1 MAFEIQISEETVDKL
16 VVDVLRN
23 TLERVRQE
31 IHRLQDKAELKS
43 YQQEDLAHGLSMEQ
57 HLMAVIRY
65 FTPPS
70 EHDQI

>member
-1 MAFEIQISEETVDKL
+1 MAYELKISDETADKL

-23 TLERVRQE
+23 VLEGVRYDIQN
-31 IHRLQDKAELKS
+31 LQSKSELKS
-43 YQQEDLAHGLSMEQ
+43 YQQEDLSNDLVMEQ

-70 EHDQI
+70 EHDLI

>member
-1 MAFEIQISEETVDKL
+1 MAFEIKISEETADKL

-23 TLERVRQE
+23 TLECVRLD
-31 IHRLQDKAELKS
+31 IHKLQNKAELES
-43 YQQEDLAHGLSMEQ
+43 YQQEDLAHDLSMEQ

-70 EHDQI
+70 EHDLI